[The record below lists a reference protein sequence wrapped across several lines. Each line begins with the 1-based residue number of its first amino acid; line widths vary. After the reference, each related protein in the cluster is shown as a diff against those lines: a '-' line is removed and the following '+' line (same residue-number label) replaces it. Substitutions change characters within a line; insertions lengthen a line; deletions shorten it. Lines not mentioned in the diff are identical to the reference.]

1 MLKWLKYYC
10 IMNLNKWVQIITYIH
25 IKRSYNKVEYELIFF
40 TMKLTKELKERFW
53 TVIFLIYFETIDFFF
68 LTQIYLV
75 ITTFVSCKNIIPL
88 SLPRSYP
95 KNLIG
100 DKKKKKFKFQYI
112 LFFDGFISKKLD
124 KCWESD
130 IITPP
135 LLLFKYI
142 LALLN
147 H

>member
-100 DKKKKKFKFQYI
+100 DKKKWFKF
-112 LFFDGFISKKLD
+112 
-124 KCWESD
+124 
-130 IITPP
+130 
-135 LLLFKYI
+135 
-142 LALLN
+142 
-147 H
+147 